1 MAEKHMGITRRK
13 FVVASSVAAATT
25 PFLLTPKNLV
35 SEAPKAREGKLYFI
49 TNECVGCQT
58 CRTLCPGKA
67 INFGDCRNEIDQA
80 KCLHCGT
87 CYNACPVSA
96 ISETE

>member
-1 MAEKHMGITRRK
+1 MAEKHLGITRRN
-13 FVVASSVAAATT
+13 FVVASSVAAAT
-25 PFLLTPKNLV
+25 PLFLNPKELLP
-35 SEAPKAREGKLYFI
+35 EAKKVREGKLYYI

-67 INFGDCRNEIDQA
+67 INFGDCRNEIDQE
-80 KCLHCGT
+80 KCIHCGT

-96 ISETE
+96 ISETD